1 MNEGACDL
9 SDVSY
14 LVLDEADRMLD
25 QGFVREVR
33 KIIAATH
40 VDRQTCLF
48 SATWPDSVRELA
60 HEFLKNPLKITI
72 GSDDLTAAESI
83 EQIVEVFD
91 DERLRQ
97 GKLVKLLK
105 NHKGTGK
112 ADSI

>member
-25 QGFVREVR
+25 QGFEREVR

-48 SATWPDSVRELA
+48 RWSTCPLSFLQLA
-60 HEFLKNPLKITI
+60 LGSRDLSQAEEKI
-72 GSDDLTAAESI
+72 LLLQV
-83 EQIVEVFD
+83 EQLI
-91 DERLRQ
+91 
-97 GKLVKLLK
+97 K
-105 NHKGTGK
+105 
-112 ADSI
+112 